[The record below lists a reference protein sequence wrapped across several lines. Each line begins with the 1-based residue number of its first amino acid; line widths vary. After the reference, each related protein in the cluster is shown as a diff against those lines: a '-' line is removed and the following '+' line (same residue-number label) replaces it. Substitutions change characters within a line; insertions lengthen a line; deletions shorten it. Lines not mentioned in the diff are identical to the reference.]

1 MYGDPPLGFNLDIF
15 PVNCLQS
22 SHIQEPFQK
31 FSFLS
36 IPSKNLII
44 NEFREYMNKLFFESK
59 IGEGLIS
66 KGIFGKN
73 VESRNEL
80 ILKHQEEK
88 YWLIKICILI

>member
-1 MYGDPPLGFNLDIF
+1 
-15 PVNCLQS
+15 
-22 SHIQEPFQK
+22 
-31 FSFLS
+31 
-36 IPSKNLII
+36 
-44 NEFREYMNKLFFESK
+44 MNKLFFESK

-88 YWLIKICILI
+88 YWLIKICILICFYKDFYLKTKGRRLKGFSTCFYVFFCIIFPLINSIFFNFYFSLERRF